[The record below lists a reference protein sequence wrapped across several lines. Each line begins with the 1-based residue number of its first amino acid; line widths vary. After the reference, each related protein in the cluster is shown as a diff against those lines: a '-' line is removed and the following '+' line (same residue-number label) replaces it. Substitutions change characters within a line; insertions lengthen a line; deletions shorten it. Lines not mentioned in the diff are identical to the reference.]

1 MAYHFFVTHLLK
13 VEGTVAQNGI
23 CLGDISGDG
32 NFELIVGNEAG
43 ELFIF
48 KVLEHAFLR

>member
-1 MAYHFFVTHLLK
+1 MLLQ
-13 VEGTVAQNGI
+13 VEGTVAQNAI

-32 NFELIVGNEAG
+32 NHELIVGNEAG

-48 KVLEHAFLR
+48 KVKEKD